1 MSQHSGKSGDREL
14 GLHMNQRIGIIGGS
28 GLYDIEGM
36 DVLDELCLETPW
48 GSPSDALILARIGD
62 QELVFLPRHGR
73 THSIPPHRINY
84 RANIY
89 AMKLAGVSQ
98 IISIS
103 AVGSLREAI
112 VPGHFVIID
121 QFVDRTHGRD
131 SSFFEGPLVA
141 HASMADPVCAAL
153 RSRLLSACKAA
164 GGITVHD
171 GGTYL
176 CMQGPQFSTR
186 AESELHR
193 SWGMDVIGMTNMPEA
208 RLAREAEICYATVA
222 MSTDYD
228 CWHAEEAD
236 VSVEGL
242 LEIMHGNSIRAKA
255 MLKALC
261 TATAGLHDC
270 ASGCRHAL
278 DSALIGGV
286 RGHNDAAL
294 KPVHALIGR
303 LL

>member
-1 MSQHSGKSGDREL
+1 
-14 GLHMNQRIGIIGGS
+14 MNQRIGIIGGS

-36 DVLDELCLETPW
+36 QILDEPRLETPW
-48 GSPSDALILARIGD
+48 GKPSDALMLARIGE
-62 QELVFLPRHGR
+62 QEVVFLPRHGR
-73 THSIPPHRINY
+73 THSIPPQRINY

-112 VPGHFVIID
+112 VPGHFVIVD
-121 QFVDRTHGRD
+121 QFVDRTNGRD
-131 SSFFEGPLVA
+131 STFFEGPLVT
-141 HASMADPVCAAL
+141 HASIADPVCAAL
-153 RSRLLSACKAA
+153 RNRLLSACKSA

-186 AESELHR
+186 AESELYR

-208 RLAREAEICYATVA
+208 KLAREAEICYATVA

-242 LEIMHGNSIRAKA
+242 LEVMHGNGIRAKA
-255 MLKALC
+255 MLTALFS
-261 TATAGLHDC
+261 AGEGLHEC
-270 ASGCRHAL
+270 HSGCRHVL
-278 DSALIGGV
+278 DTALIGGV
-286 RGHNDAAL
+286 SGHNDAAL
-294 KPVHALIGR
+294 RPVHALIER

>member
-1 MSQHSGKSGDREL
+1 MK
-14 GLHMNQRIGIIGGS
+14 QRIGIIGGS
-28 GLYDIEGM
+28 GLYDIEGIEM
-36 DVLDELCLETPW
+36 LDELRLETPW
-48 GSPSDALILARIGD
+48 GEPSDSLMLARIGD

-89 AMKLAGVSQ
+89 AMKLAGVAQ
-98 IISIS
+98 IISVS

-112 VPGHFVIID
+112 VPGHFVIVD
-121 QFVDRTHGRD
+121 QFVDRTNGRD
-131 SSFFEGPLVA
+131 STFFEGPVVA

-153 RSRLLSACKAA
+153 RGRLLAACKSAD
-164 GGITVHD
+164 ITVHD
-171 GGTYL
+171 GGSYL

-186 AESELHR
+186 AESELYR
-193 SWGMDVIGMTNMPEA
+193 SWGMDVIGMTNIPEA
-208 RLAREAEICYATVA
+208 KLAREAEICYATVA

-242 LEIMHGNSIRAKA
+242 LEIMHGNGIKAKA
-255 MLKALC
+255 MLNALF
-261 TATAGLHDC
+261 AEADGLHDC

-278 DSALIGGV
+278 DTALIGNV
-286 RGHNDAAL
+286 SAHDDAAIRPL
-294 KPVHALIGR
+294 HALLER
-303 LL
+303 ML

>member
-1 MSQHSGKSGDREL
+1 
-14 GLHMNQRIGIIGGS
+14 MNKAMTQRIGIIGGS

-36 DVLDELCLETPW
+36 EMLDELRLETPW
-48 GSPSDALILARIGD
+48 GEPSDSLTLARFG
-62 QELVFLPRHGR
+62 EHEVVFLPRHGR
-73 THSIPPHRINY
+73 AHDIPPHRINY

-98 IISIS
+98 IVSIS

-112 VPGHFVIID
+112 VPGHFVIVD
-121 QFVDRTHGRD
+121 QFMDRTNGRD
-131 SSFFEGPLVA
+131 STFFEGPVVA

-153 RSRLLSACKAA
+153 RGRLLAACRAA
-164 GGITVHD
+164 GVTVHD
-171 GGTYL
+171 GGNYL

-186 AESELHR
+186 VESELYR
-193 SWGMDVIGMTNMPEA
+193 SWGMDVIGMTNIPEA
-208 RLAREAEICYATVA
+208 KLAREAEICYATVA

-242 LEIMHGNSIRAKA
+242 LEIMHGNGIKAKA
-255 MLKALC
+255 MLAALFS
-261 TATAGLHDC
+261 GEHDLHDC

-278 DSALIGGV
+278 DTAVIGDLSRHDDDAL
-286 RGHNDAAL
+286 RPL
-294 KPVHALIGR
+294 HALIGR
-303 LL
+303 ML